1 MSDLVRNA
9 IGLPATSSSKFIWY
23 VHSEKLRTQIKKSS
37 AFVFSVIKTWRK
49 TSMVAFES
57 ERLTQSW
64 KSLSKH
70 DFPVDRFCS
79 TEGFPNLGHPSD
91 RIELILV
98 FPHVFWHV
106 SAGIQYFCNPVT
118 GSPGRTTQMR
128 WTFRSRFQAFRD
140 YWFERWTDPIANPI
154 PGIES

>member
-1 MSDLVRNA
+1 MSCLECRRRLILVVRDHFYAFGITGGRCTCNPLSA
-9 IGLPATSSSKFIWY
+9 NFGKSSFRIRQSILWI
-23 VHSEKLRTQIKKSS
+23 VHSGNLLTEITKSPG
-37 AFVFSVIKTWRK
+37 FMFSMIKTWGK

-106 SAGIQYFCNPVT
+106 SAGIQYFCNPFFW
-118 GSPGRTTQMR
+118 RQLL
-128 WTFRSRFQAFRD
+128 
-140 YWFERWTDPIANPI
+140 
-154 PGIES
+154 

>member
-1 MSDLVRNA
+1 M
-9 IGLPATSSSKFIWY
+9 
-23 VHSEKLRTQIKKSS
+23 
-37 AFVFSVIKTWRK
+37 IKTWGK

-91 RIELILV
+91 LIELILV

-106 SAGIQYFCNPVT
+106 SAGIQYFCNLVT
-118 GSPGRTTQMR
+118 GSPGRTRQMR
-128 WTFRSRFQAFRD
+128 WTFRSRFEAFRD
-140 YWFERWTDPIANPI
+140 YSNEPLGTTCRCMWSWVQISKNVVVSGSTELSTFLIFDPPPNKYLVSKHGND
-154 PGIES
+154 GIIS